1 MHFHK
6 SDPWIILETL
16 RTGGHRMFIIIGIL
30 AGFLAGKI
38 LRGRGYGLLGN
49 LLIGLIGSYVGE
61 FLFNTLDL
69 NTVGTLGSLLMST
82 VGAIVFLYIMQ
93 LFRR

>member
-1 MHFHK
+1 
-6 SDPWIILETL
+6 
-16 RTGGHRMFIIIGIL
+16 MFIIIGIL

-38 LRGRGYGLLGN
+38 LRGKGYGLIGN

-61 FLFNTLDL
+61 FLFTTFNL
-69 NTVGTLGSLLMST
+69 NAAGTLGSLLMST
-82 VGAIVFLYIMQ
+82 VGAVTFLYVMQ

>member
-1 MHFHK
+1 
-6 SDPWIILETL
+6 
-16 RTGGHRMFIIIGIL
+16 MFIIIGIL

-38 LRGRGYGLLGN
+38 LRGRGYGLIGN

-61 FLFNTLDL
+61 FLFNTLNL
-69 NTVGTLGSLLMST
+69 SAAGTLGSLLMST
-82 VGAIVFLYIMQ
+82 VGAIAFLYIMQ